1 VTEAEWVGG
10 TNPDPMLEF
19 LRGKASERKLRLFA
33 VACLRAALDAPLA
46 EGETAHHALGVGRR
60 LLLACERHADG
71 AVGDRELAASRAEAE
86 AVLRSPHTAVAS
98 GWEVRCALRAAGPP
112 EGLPEQLGVLRA
124 EYAHYWAGMWT
135 FYGGAAEVWQQYHD
149 ETLERIS
156 LQQCQLLR
164 DIVGNPFRP
173 AVVAPA
179 WLAWGGGTAPKLA
192 RAVYDEHAFDRLPVL
207 ADALEEAGCTD
218 ADLLAHLRGPSPHV
232 RGCWVVDLILGKE
245 WGHDGG

>member
-1 VTEAEWVGG
+1 
-10 TNPDPMLEF
+10 MLEF

-33 VACLRAALDAPLA
+33 VASLRAALGATVA
-46 EGETAHHALGVGRR
+46 EGEPVHHALRVGRR

-71 AVGDRELAASRAEAE
+71 AIGDRELAASRAEAE
-86 AVLRSPHTAVAS
+86 AVLRSPHAAEES
-98 GWEVRCALRAAGPP
+98 FGWEVRCALRAAGPP
-112 EGLPEQLGVLRA
+112 EGLPAQLAVLRA

-149 ETLERIS
+149 ETLGRVS

-164 DIVGNPFRP
+164 DIVGDPFRP
-173 AVVAPA
+173 AAVAPA

-218 ADLLAHLRGPSPHV
+218 RTILGHLRGSGPHV
-232 RGCWVVDLILGKE
+232 RGCWAVDLLLGKE
-245 WGHDGG
+245 